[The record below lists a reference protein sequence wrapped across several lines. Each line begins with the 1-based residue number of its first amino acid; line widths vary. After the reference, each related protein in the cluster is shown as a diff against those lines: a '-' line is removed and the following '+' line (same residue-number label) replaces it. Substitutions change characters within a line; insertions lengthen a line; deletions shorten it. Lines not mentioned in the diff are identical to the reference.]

1 MWMMPRIRRYKSAPG
16 YYGVCPR
23 AEDPIH
29 VYQVFTRKRGHCN
42 FANLRETHMPY
53 TTRLETVVEVFVE
66 EKKKL
71 FLKRKSKAL
80 GVYPVLQTPT
90 RLTFRNDTLRACG
103 ETQCDHND
111 PAVPGMTPGEQKKD
125 DNIS

>member
-1 MWMMPRIRRYKSAPG
+1 
-16 YYGVCPR
+16 
-23 AEDPIH
+23 
-29 VYQVFTRKRGHCN
+29 
-42 FANLRETHMPY
+42 MPY
-53 TTRLETVVEVFVE
+53 TTSLETVVEALWKK
-66 EKKKL
+66 KKKL

-80 GVYPVLQTPT
+80 GVYPVPQTPT
-90 RLTFRNDTLRACG
+90 RLTFRNDTLRACD